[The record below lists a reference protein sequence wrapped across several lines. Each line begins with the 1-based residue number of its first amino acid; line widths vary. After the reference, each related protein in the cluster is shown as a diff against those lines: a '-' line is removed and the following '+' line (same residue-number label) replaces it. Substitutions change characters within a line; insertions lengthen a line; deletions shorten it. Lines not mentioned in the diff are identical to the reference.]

1 MHPTQGY
8 APQRTSLSFGFA
20 AFLGVLTLP
29 FLLGIALYVGA
40 WIVSED
46 VYAAQ
51 ATDRTEDVAGWK
63 HALVGVCP
71 LH

>member
-1 MHPTQGY
+1 MKPLRGY
-8 APQRTSLSFGFA
+8 APRRASLSFGLA
-20 AFLGVLTLP
+20 AFLGVVALP

-40 WIVSED
+40 WIVAYD

-51 ATDRTEDVAGWK
+51 STARTEDVAAWK
-63 HALVGVCP
+63 HVLVGVCP